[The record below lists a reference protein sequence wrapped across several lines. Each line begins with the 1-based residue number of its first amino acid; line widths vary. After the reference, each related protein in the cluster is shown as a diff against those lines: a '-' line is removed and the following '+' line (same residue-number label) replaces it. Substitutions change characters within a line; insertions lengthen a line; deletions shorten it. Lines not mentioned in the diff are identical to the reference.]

1 MNFEKIRR
9 VKKRLYHSTYIGGVN
24 ITESIE
30 EEDKQG
36 GEEIEVSPTF
46 NCVSPLIF
54 ESGQDVNQFT
64 IMSETISGE
73 SSSIQKSRT
82 DISSYHL
89 FDSFSKENFN
99 TMNN

>member
-1 MNFEKIRR
+1 
-9 VKKRLYHSTYIGGVN
+9 
-24 ITESIE
+24 
-30 EEDKQG
+30 
-36 GEEIEVSPTF
+36 
-46 NCVSPLIF
+46 
-54 ESGQDVNQFT
+54 
-64 IMSETISGE
+64 MSETISGE